1 LKAAEQQARVL
12 HLPRAKYI
20 RHAISAMNDSVIA
33 QQKREHL
40 MSVSRRVAANSI
52 TINAEFEAI
61 EDAPNA

>member
-1 LKAAEQQARVL
+1 VTTVSLRLPDDLLKAAEQQARV
-12 HLPRAKYI
+12 
-20 RHAISAMNDSVIA
+20 VIA

-52 TINAEFEAI
+52 TVNAEFEAI